1 MKEFLTILAYIL
13 TDLILLIIVA
23 GVIFLIVPEVID
35 AIEDR
40 KKDRK

>member
-1 MKEFLTILAYIL
+1 MKEFLTIVAYIL
-13 TDLILLIIVA
+13 TDLILLIVVA
-23 GVIFLIVPEVID
+23 GVFFLIGLEVID